1 MYVFMF
7 VFVFLRS
14 VSCQLAMK
22 GQGRRERS
30 KKFISFRF
38 RSEFGRMLIKT
49 QQHGSLQINKWKV
62 YFLHSPRCWTASL
75 FLCLSVFVSFLC
87 VCFVCLSRVWHAAN
101 LWTVTCFLD
110 PDPMLSDFS
119 APHHYFPIIIKK
131 NTSQNRLL
139 QYYPWIEAPQIGWP
153 CAYLL

>member
-7 VFVFLRS
+7 VFVFLKS

-49 QQHGSLQINKWKV
+49 QQHGSLDINKWKM
-62 YFLHSPRCWTASL
+62 YFLHSGQLVYFC
-75 FLCLSVFVSFLC
+75 
-87 VCFVCLSRVWHAAN
+87 VCLSLCLFCVC
-101 LWTVTCFLD
+101 V
-110 PDPMLSDFS
+110 LSVYHEFDMR
-119 APHHYFPIIIKK
+119 PIFG
-131 NTSQNRLL
+131 L
-139 QYYPWIEAPQIGWP
+139 
-153 CAYLL
+153 

>member
-7 VFVFLRS
+7 VFVFLKS

-87 VCFVCLSRVWHAAN
+87 VCFVCLWPITS
-101 LWTVTCFLD
+101 LTCGQSLDCDLFLGPGSNVVRLFCPSSLL
-110 PDPMLSDFS
+110 PDYNQEKYVS
-119 APHHYFPIIIKK
+119 K
-131 NTSQNRLL
+131 
-139 QYYPWIEAPQIGWP
+139 
-153 CAYLL
+153 